1 MQHTYTV
8 KINGIPQKSFEECI
22 KCDGAYSGMINPRI
36 DQTPINCIYVDDL
49 GNFVAIK

>member
-1 MQHTYTV
+1 MQHTYTITV
-8 KINGIPQKSFEECI
+8 NGVISKPFDECM
-22 KCDGAYSGMINPRI
+22 KYSGAYSGMINPRI

>member
-1 MQHTYTV
+1 MQPSYTIT
-8 KINGIPQKSFEECI
+8 INGIKSESFEECM
-22 KCDGAYSGMINPRI
+22 KYNGAYSGIINPRI